1 MRLAPMGG
9 PHSRVCA
16 FLTLHLAPHQ
26 HQLKRVIVVPESSV
40 ESQYFGE
47 VDFHTYFQ
55 NPSLGTII
63 ICILYVIMPLCK
75 EENEDQ
81 KYWSSIPSLTARPYR
96 TTAKPWLIMQN
107 CCDYFGINIAKLSL
121 NFSLTLLS

>member
-1 MRLAPMGG
+1 MKTPSGIKVNLGRERGG
-9 PHSRVCA
+9 ENNADSSGQKVPHV
-16 FLTLHLAPHQ
+16 T
-26 HQLKRVIVVPESSV
+26 PEGST
-40 ESQYFGE
+40 
-47 VDFHTYFQ
+47 HT
-55 NPSLGTII
+55 SLGTIF
-63 ICILYVIMPLCK
+63 ICILYVIMSLCK